1 MPRTLFDQEHVP
13 HTRNHKRGGTVLF
26 SVLLHALIVA
36 ALVAL
41 QFGNALDAVSISRP
55 VIFAMATP
63 TLPEPPAAV
72 RPKPPVAVETTLIAT
87 AAPIAA
93 ADNPADNEPPQPVSI
108 GPTAPGGIP
117 GVGKPGGLPFGPPPG
132 IGVPSPPPPVQRPAG
147 PIPVGGDIKAP
158 ERLVYTKPI
167 YPTIAQT
174 AKVEGTVIL
183 EATIDETGVVKNV
196 RVLRSIALLDQAA
209 TDAVSRW
216 RYTPTRLNGVAVP
229 VTMTVTVT
237 FTLR

>member
-1 MPRTLFDQEHVP
+1 MPRTLFDQEHDP
-13 HTRNHKRGGTVLF
+13 HTRNRKRGGTVLF

-36 ALVAL
+36 TLVAL
-41 QFGNALDAVSISRP
+41 QFGDALDAVSISRP

-63 TLPEPPAAV
+63 ALPEPPAV
-72 RPKPPVAVETTLIAT
+72 LQPKPPPSTAT
-87 AAPIAA
+87 PLNSEAAPTQPADRP
-93 ADNPADNEPPQPVSI
+93 ADNPPAPPASS
-108 GPTAPGGIP
+108 GPTAPGGMT
-117 GVGKPGGLPFGPPPG
+117 VGRGGGIPFGPPAG
-132 IGVPSPPPPVQRPAG
+132 IGVSSLAPPPAQRPVG